1 MGDLRRWCR
10 EPAQAGAGLV
20 REEEEVTITA
30 TLYPGVGM
38 ASWLVPEGLDGME
51 VLAWAPPL
59 RAGMGS
65 SAVPTGV
72 LWDLGVQNRGCSLG
86 AMGTWPSWGS
96 TPEGQI

>member
-1 MGDLRRWCR
+1 MGDLRRWSR

-20 REEEEVTITA
+20 REEEEEEEVTITA

-38 ASWLVPEGLDGME
+38 ASLRVPEGLDGTE
-51 VLAWAPPL
+51 ALVRGPPL

-72 LWDLGVQNRGCSLG
+72 LWDPGVQNSGCSPAAAWGGRGLG
-86 AMGTWPSWGS
+86 
-96 TPEGQI
+96 